1 MTKIYYLGV
10 NTGTLMNGHKGSRG
24 RIMWR
29 LSGGV
34 ALAAFA
40 ATFGLPASALADTA
54 SEIKAL
60 KAQLKRLE
68 TRLTEQAK
76 STVQVKNALNSAKG
90 APGANVPPPVF
101 VSFRNGLYVET
112 EDQDFSFKL
121 GGHIQTDGGFASS
134 ADTISRSNVGF
145 RRARIEVDGKAFK
158 NWYYKIQYD
167 FTGSGVAG
175 IRDFYVA
182 YRDKFLPPE
191 LTSLPI
197 TVQIGNFREPFSL
210 ESTESSKYFTFIERS
225 LPSVL
230 SPSRHIGAA
239 VAIGDKNWA
248 VKTGIFS
255 TSPQDTQTSPP
266 TGESQYWDAAVRAIY
281 APITEED
288 KLLHV
293 GASFKYHKPN
303 NTTAATDAAN
313 LRPGQSSEREETDVL
328 GGGGALTRVS
338 AAQDL
343 SCAASAATLNIATTG
358 VGQLIAPFARRSSC
372 LKYSYNYGFEAVG
385 AYGPFS
391 LQGEY
396 IAAQYERD
404 STNAFLYGNGGG
416 SSLRYSG
423 YYVLGSVFLT
433 GESRAASYKGYDK
446 DFNTPGSFGDVQI
459 KNPLNKGGFGAFE
472 FAARYS
478 EINLNNG
485 GLVDGNFV
493 YAATVAGN
501 AVQKAIASTATLGG
515 RQDNFSLALNWYP
528 VRGVRFQANWT
539 KTLTLV
545 APSDRPYLNGDRPS
559 LFLARAQIFW

>member
-1 MTKIYYLGV
+1 ME
-10 NTGTLMNGHKGSRG
+10 TLMHGHG
-24 RIMWR
+24 RTLRR

-40 ATFGLPASALADTA
+40 ATLGLPAAALADTA

-60 KAQLKRLE
+60 KAHLKRLE
-68 TRLTEQAK
+68 TRLAEQAK
-76 STVQVKNALNSAKG
+76 STTQVKNALDTKA
-90 APGANVPPPVF
+90 APTTNAPPPVF
-101 VSFRNGLYVET
+101 VSFRNGLFVET
-112 EDQDFSFKL
+112 EDQDFSFKV
-121 GGHIQTDGGFASS
+121 GGQLQIDGGFASS

-145 RRARIEVDGKAFK
+145 RRARLEIEGKAYK
-158 NWYYKIQYD
+158 NWFYKVQYD
-167 FTGSGVAG
+167 FTGAGVAG
-175 IRDFYVA
+175 IRDFYFA

-191 LTSLPI
+191 ISAQPV

-239 VAIGDKNWA
+239 VAVGDKQWS
-248 VKTGIFS
+248 VKAGVFS
-255 TSPQDTQTSPP
+255 TSPQDTATAPP
-266 TGESQYWDAAVRAIY
+266 TGESQYWDAAVRGVY
-281 APITEED
+281 APIVEED
-288 KLLHV
+288 KLLHL

-313 LRPGQSSEREETDVL
+313 LRPGQSPEREETDVL

-343 SCAASAATLNIATTG
+343 SCGASAASLNIATTG
-358 VGQLIAPFARRSSC
+358 VGLLSAPFARRSSC
-372 LKYSYNYGFEAVG
+372 LKYSYNYGFEAAA
-385 AYGPFS
+385 AYGPVS
-391 LQGEY
+391 LQAEY

-404 STNAFLYGNGGG
+404 VTNALIYGNGGG
-416 SSLRYSG
+416 NSLRYSG
-423 YYVLGSVFLT
+423 YYVFGSVFLT

-459 KNPLNKGGFGAFE
+459 KNPLNKGGYGAFE
-472 FAARYS
+472 LAARYS

-493 YAATVAGN
+493 YAAGVAGN
-501 AVQKAIASTATLGG
+501 AAQKAIASTATLGG
-515 RQDNFSLALNWYP
+515 RQDNLTVALNWYP
-528 VRGVRFQANWT
+528 VKGVRFQANWT
-539 KTLTLV
+539 KTLTLI
-545 APSDRPYLNGDRPS
+545 APSDRPYLNGEHPS
-559 LFLARAQIFW
+559 LFLARAQVFW